1 MRAYRWSSWPEYL
14 KKPRQRP
21 AWLRVDRLLGEVR
34 IPKDSPAGRRELE
47 RLVEARRNTEE
58 GGTYKPIRRG
68 CFLGEK
74 ALKKELLAQMKEQM
88 GAEHY
93 GAERQET
100 AASQAEEMVAEE
112 LNRHSWLEEDLGR
125 RAKGNAVKVAL
136 AARLRAETM
145 MTMKWKRNGC
155 RWERRVM

>member
-1 MRAYRWSSWPEYL
+1 
-14 KKPRQRP
+14 
-21 AWLRVDRLLGEVR
+21 
-34 IPKDSPAGRRELE
+34 
-47 RLVEARRNTEE
+47 
-58 GGTYKPIRRG
+58 
-68 CFLGEK
+68 
-74 ALKKELLAQMKEQM
+74 MKEQM